1 MVEIVRAPMLG
12 VLPSTLTICM
22 LAITMINV
30 LATAFFFL
38 RCRAR
43 IAYWI

>member
-1 MVEIVRAPMLG
+1 MVI
-12 VLPSTLTICM
+12 
-22 LAITMINV
+22 LAITAINA

-38 RCRAR
+38 RFRAR